1 MSALTNVDLDS
12 IFESPPKKSPSAPK
26 PVKPLVPSPATPDSP
41 TPGIL
46 ATSPDSATPGILATS
61 IDRNTWEKYV
71 DRYPYS
77 LGIVYETIIK
87 ATGVSKAAF
96 GEQHYFEHG
105 YREGR
110 VLTPKPD
117 SDLIDYGYYVENYAT
132 LVEPFR
138 KGIAGP
144 QGVSLFEWGKWH
156 HDTYGK
162 TENRSPTGGIDW
174 GAIIR
179 NNKELFAKYTDAR
192 KAKSEL
198 TAFQFGFEN
207 QSLAIT
213 SEGVK
218 IGTEFKDIIT
228 GRRIFALADDD
239 VIAGSDD
246 GDIISGGSGND
257 KIDGAGGR
265 DLVFGGGG
273 SDLFF
278 IPSEGITYVRDF
290 RKGADAIKG
299 KEGSK
304 YKLELSPMFD
314 YIVSTDIV
322 DETRTT
328 RMNVAGVAPWDLT
341 FAIKSGALD
350 NVYI

>member
-1 MSALTNVDLDS
+1 MSALTNADLDS

-26 PVKPLVPSPATPDSP
+26 PDKPLAFSLATPISP
-41 TPGIL
+41 TE
-46 ATSPDSATPGILATS
+46 SILATS
-61 IDRNTWEKYV
+61 IDGSIWEEYV

-77 LGIVYETIIK
+77 LGLVYETIIK
-87 ATGVSKAAF
+87 TAGVSKAAF
-96 GEQHYFEHG
+96 GERHYIEYG

-110 VLTPKPD
+110 VLMPEPD
-117 SDLIDYGYYVENYAT
+117 SDPMDYGYYVENYAT

-156 HDTYGK
+156 YDTYGK
-162 TENRSPTGGIDW
+162 SEKRSPAGGIDW

-179 NNKELFAKYTDAR
+179 NNKELYAKYTDAK
-192 KAKSEL
+192 KAKPEL
-198 TAFQFGFEN
+198 TAFQFGYEN

-218 IGTEFKDIIT
+218 IGTELNDAIT
-228 GRRIFALADDD
+228 GRRIFALAGADIITGSEMSDI
-239 VIAGSDD
+239 IAG
-246 GDIISGGSGND
+246 GAGND
-257 KIDGAGGR
+257 KIDGAGGV

-273 SDLFF
+273 SDLFY
-278 IPSEGITYVRDF
+278 IPLTGTTYVRDF

-299 KEGSK
+299 LEGSK
-304 YKLELSPMFD
+304 YKLELSPSFD
-314 YIVSTDIV
+314 YMVSTDFV

-328 RMNVAGVAPWDLT
+328 RMNIAGVAPWDLN
-341 FAIKSGALD
+341 FAIKYGALD